1 MRDIIVT
8 IAVFGLIP
16 FVLRSPFVGVLA
28 WSWLSYMSPHK
39 LAWGFAAHLPFA
51 QIVAVAL
58 LVSLLINRE
67 DKALPMNGVVVM
79 WIFFI
84 AWMGFTTIFA
94 VYPDDALYDL
104 TTVMKI
110 QLTTFITMMVMKNR
124 RRLEALLWV
133 VFVSIGFYGVKGGL
147 FAALTGGSHRIYGP
161 PATYLQENNALAVA
175 LLMITPIGIY
185 LMQTLE
191 KKWHRI
197 AMMGAIGAIMLSIVA
212 SWSRGAFVAIICVG
226 IYLVLKTNKKFVIA
240 VSLVPVIMLVFVFMP
255 AEWQA
260 RMGSIKEYENDASAM
275 SRLRSWG
282 LAYQVANDNITGG
295 GFSMWGKEVY
305 RKYQPETDRFYVA
318 HSIYFHVLGEH
329 GWIGLILYMLIFFM
343 TWRMAGRIRR
353 RTLDSPDSRW
363 MGNMAAMLQVSLVAY
378 GSGGAFLS
386 LSYLDLAWL
395 IVAIVMILNYL
406 MRHAEQPREAAS
418 VNVYRQAALGPGQ

>member
-67 DKALPMNGVVVM
+67 DKALTMNGVVVM

-161 PATYLQENNALAVA
+161 PAPYLQENNALAVA

-197 AMMGAIGAIMLSIVA
+197 AMMGAIGAIMLSVVA

-329 GWIGLILYMLIFFM
+329 GWIGLILYVLIFFM

-406 MRHAEQPREAAS
+406 MRHAEQPQEAAS